1 MNKTG
6 VEYIISE
13 MLLNNFVSRMKK
25 FAILIIFVAVILP
38 AAFSQRMSREEYIE
52 KYRDIAIE
60 KMHEFRIPASI
71 TLAQGILESGSGNSR
86 LARKANNHFG
96 IKCHSDWKGKTF
108 REDDDERRECFR
120 KYRKAEDSYR
130 DHSYFLTKRGR
141 YSDLFKLEITDY
153 KGWAHG
159 LKKAGYATNPK
170 YPQLLIK
177 IIEDH
182 KLYQYDQDLPQA
194 KNSTPIA
201 KNASGSK
208 TVTNTKRVYFP
219 DNASLAPVETA
230 GDERKVYE
238 NNRRK
243 FILARKG
250 DDFWKIAD
258 EFGIYTWQVYKYNE
272 LDKDDSLVEGQM
284 LYLEKKRNRAEEE
297 YHIVRENE
305 NMYSISQKYGIKLR
319 KLYKH
324 NDMEEGTQ
332 PKVGQRL
339 VLR

>member
-1 MNKTG
+1 
-6 VEYIISE
+6 
-13 MLLNNFVSRMKK
+13 MKK
-25 FAILIIFVAVILP
+25 CIIFIILLGLTLP
-38 AAFSQRMSREEYIE
+38 SAFSQRMSREEYIE
-52 KYRDIAIE
+52 KYRDFAIE

-86 LARKANNHFG
+86 LAKKANNHFG
-96 IKCHSDWKGKTF
+96 IKCHSDWNGKTF

-120 KYRKAEDSYR
+120 KYKKAEDSYR

-153 KGWAHG
+153 KGWAYG

-177 IIEDH
+177 IIEDN
-182 KLYQYDQDLPQA
+182 KLYQYDRDLPRA
-194 KNSTPIA
+194 DNTKPMAADATD
-201 KNASGSK
+201 SK
-208 TVTNTKRVYFP
+208 IVMNTKRVFFP
-219 DNASLAPVETA
+219 DNASLTPVETA
-230 GDERKVYE
+230 GNKRKIYE

-243 FILARKG
+243 FILARKD

-258 EFGIYTWQVYKYNE
+258 EFGIYSWQVYKYNE
-272 LDKDDSLVEGQM
+272 LDKNDSLVEGQM

-324 NDMEEGTQ
+324 NDMEEGIQ
-332 PKVGQRL
+332 PRVGQRL